1 MLWAN
6 GAITIETVKTGKSGT
21 VIKSSLNKMSGKMSM
36 LMLSFNEANWGSATC
51 AYVKAAHDLK
61 PKCFLKIMETAISFL
76 EMDNTMCQQDVSAN
90 VDSNDI
96 CVNLVKMCDDDN
108 KSNWGSSAE

>member
-1 MLWAN
+1 M
-6 GAITIETVKTGKSGT
+6 VKTGKSGT

-36 LMLSFNEANWGSATC
+36 SMLSFNEANWGLATR

-61 PKCFLKIMETAISFL
+61 PKRFLKIMETARSFL
-76 EMDNTMCQQDVSAN
+76 ETGNTMCQQDMIMD

-96 CVNLVKMCDDDN
+96 CANLVKMCDDNDE
-108 KSNWGSSAE
+108 SNWGSSAE

>member
-36 LMLSFNEANWGSATC
+36 SMLSFNKVNWGSATR
-51 AYVKAAHDLK
+51 AYVKAAHNLK
-61 PKCFLKIMETAISFL
+61 PKRFLKIMETARSFL
-76 EMDNTMCQQDVSAN
+76 ETGNTMCQQDVIVD
-90 VDSNDI
+90 VDSNNI
-96 CVNLVKMCDDDN
+96 HVNLVKMCDDDDE
-108 KSNWGSSAE
+108 SN